1 MICIGVNKNFP
12 LLIYGVDF
20 VSASLYITIQHQETV
35 CLHVHV
41 MSALCT
47 PWVICS
53 HEHGMMCK
61 MT

>member
-47 PWVICS
+47 PWSYVLMNM
-53 HEHGMMCK
+53 E
-61 MT
+61 